1 MVTFDRRDEFW
12 TSDSNL
18 ETIAAECH
26 RLYNDDEF
34 KQDVL
39 DALRPVL
46 DEHLDT
52 AAVDQEAEDVIRK
65 WLFKDGK
72 GGLFQLRN
80 QIVTNAVADLAEG
93 DVIQFPSRRDGR
105 TITHVVKQADP
116 DDTGVRTVRV
126 TEDGERKFSD
136 LSTGLAYHIEDYDI
150 DRSDRGQD
158 AWRAA
163 ADMVEEATDD

>member
-12 TSDSNL
+12 TSDSDL
-18 ETIAAECH
+18 PAIAAECH
-26 RLYNDDEF
+26 RLYNSDEF

-39 DALRPVL
+39 DALDPVL
-46 DEHLDT
+46 NEHLDT
-52 AAVDQEAEDVIRK
+52 DDVDEEAEAVLRK

-80 QIVTNAVADLAEG
+80 QIVTNEDADLAEG
-93 DVIQFPSRRDGR
+93 DVVQFPSRRDGR
-105 TITHVVKQADP
+105 TITHVVKKADP

-126 TEDGERKFSD
+126 TDDGERKISD
-136 LSTGLAYHIEDYDI
+136 LSTGLAYHVDDYDI

-163 ADMVEEATDD
+163 SEMVEEVADD